1 MSKLV
6 IQGNLDLK
14 FKFLVAVI
22 KTFFVKELIKR
33 RKVKCDLDS
42 LDAVLSL
49 VVESRNPILFLTLE
63 FIILFPGEG

>member
-1 MSKLV
+1 MGKLV

-14 FKFLVAVI
+14 FKFLVAVS

-49 VVESRNPILFLTLE
+49 VVESRNPILFLALE
-63 FIILFPGEG
+63 LIILFPGEG

>member
-1 MSKLV
+1 MGKLV

-14 FKFLVAVI
+14 SKFLVAVS

-63 FIILFPGEG
+63 LIILFPGEG